1 MICIGYTIEL
11 FLQLDKWW
19 ESVSWSRAMSP
30 VVYSVILKIQWH
42 KFMWINCNEIL
53 LWRKEVDLS
62 EEESMTVI
70 SVPQTAIQDALFHG
84 LTEGMDI
91 SYRTLSLQHLL
102 RLHGKG
108 MWVDAGKVIFSVK
121 ALGIL
126 TYFAT

>member
-1 MICIGYTIEL
+1 
-11 FLQLDKWW
+11 
-19 ESVSWSRAMSP
+19 
-30 VVYSVILKIQWH
+30 
-42 KFMWINCNEIL
+42 
-53 LWRKEVDLS
+53 
-62 EEESMTVI
+62 MTVI